1 MESMFDSLSKHNFVT
16 LNHTR
21 LLSLGNWSEIGSYD
35 GGKLLVKLV
44 SK

>member
-1 MESMFDSLSKHNFVT
+1 MESMFDSLSQHNFVT

-21 LLSLGNWSEIGSYD
+21 LLSFGNWSEIGSHD
-35 GGKLLVKLV
+35 GGELFVKAM